1 MGTPEGASWLR
12 RSAGGLADEGLDLLD
27 ELAHV
32 LELPVHRGEPDVR
45 HVVHLEQLRHHPLA
59 DPDRGD
65 LFFGAGLEFLFE
77 GFHEVFD
84 GVCAYG
90 ALFARLA
97 DAGED
102 LLAVVR
108 LAPSVP
114 LHDEGELL
122 LDPLIGREPPP
133 AGEAFPPSPYD
144 VAVLARPGIDHL
156 VVHVAAPGALHEEG
170 SASFRSCIPTSSTI
184 SRVRVSLY
192 PSR

>member
-45 HVVHLEQLRHHPLA
+45 HVVHLEQLRHNPLA

-65 LFFGAGLEFLFE
+65 LFFGAGLEFLLE

-84 GVCAYG
+84 GVRAYG

-108 LAPSVP
+108 L
-114 LHDEGELL
+114 
-122 LDPLIGREPPP
+122 PPP
-133 AGEAFPPSPYD
+133 PPPSP
-144 VAVLARPGIDHL
+144 AGGGPLAPL
-156 VVHVAAPGALHEEG
+156 L
-170 SASFRSCIPTSSTI
+170 C
-184 SRVRVSLY
+184 
-192 PSR
+192 